1 MKHLKKLLLV
11 AIFTVGLGGVA
22 NAQKTAHI
30 NTDKLLSSMPE
41 TKAMQAELEK
51 LKKTYNDDIESLIN
65 KLKAKITKYEAEGK
79 SQTQEENQKRAIEV
93 QQDRQ
98 KIAQA
103 EQQAAQELQKKY
115 QEKTLPILK
124 KAEDAIKA
132 VAAEKSIIYVFDAA
146 PGKGLI
152 VYDKGE
158 DIYNAVKTKLG
169 F

>member
-30 NTDKLLSSMPE
+30 NTDKLLASMPE

-51 LKKTYNDDIESLIN
+51 LKKTYNDDIESLVN

-115 QEKTLPILK
+115 QERTLPILK
-124 KAEDAIKA
+124 KAEEAIKA